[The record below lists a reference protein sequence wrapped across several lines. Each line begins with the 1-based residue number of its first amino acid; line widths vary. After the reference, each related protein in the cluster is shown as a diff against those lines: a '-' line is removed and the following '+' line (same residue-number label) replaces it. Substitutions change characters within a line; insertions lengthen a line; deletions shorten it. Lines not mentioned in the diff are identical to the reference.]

1 MEYEDLLNEADNQ
14 ELIVK
19 EKELPGYK
27 GRICNNRIAIRK
39 NMTTVE
45 KGCVLAEELGHHYT
59 TAGDILD
66 QTSANNRKQEY
77 HARLWAYNKLVGLH
91 GIISAY
97 KSGYQN
103 ISDVAEYLKVTE
115 SFLQEV
121 LLCYKQKYG
130 LYVKLDNYVI
140 YFDPYIGVFEMNGDT
155 FPTFAQT

>member
-1 MEYEDLLNEADNQ
+1 MEYEDLLKEADNQ
-14 ELIVK
+14 ELRVR

-27 GRICNNRIAIRK
+27 GRIYNNRIAIRK

-59 TAGDILD
+59 TVGDILD
-66 QTSANNRKQEY
+66 QTFANNRKQEY

-130 LYVKLDNYVI
+130 IYVKLDNYI
-140 YFDPYIGVFEMNGDT
+140 IFFEPSIGVFETSNDL
-155 FPTFAQT
+155 FF